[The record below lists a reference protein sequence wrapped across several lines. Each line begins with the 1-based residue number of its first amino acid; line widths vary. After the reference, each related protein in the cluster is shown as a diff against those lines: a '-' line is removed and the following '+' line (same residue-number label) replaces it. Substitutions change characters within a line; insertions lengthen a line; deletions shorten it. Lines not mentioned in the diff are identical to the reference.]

1 MADTPSRIL
10 PFGSLVTAMV
20 TPFTADGAVDLDATA
35 ALATKLVD
43 EGCDGLVVSGTT
55 GETSTLEDSEK
66 EDLYRVVA
74 EAVGDRARVIAGT
87 GTNHTSHSVEM
98 ARRAERAGAH
108 AQLVVTPYYNK
119 PTQSG
124 VLAHFDAVAEASDL
138 PIMIYDIP
146 GRSAIPITTDTMFRL
161 AENPKIGALKDA
173 KADFAAITRV
183 LAGTDLDVYSGD
195 DGLTLPWMAAG
206 AVGVVS
212 VSAHVATAQFRAL
225 VDAASAG
232 DFAEARRIHFALDP
246 VIRAVMTHVPGAVS
260 AKHILHLQGVLANAV
275 VRLPLVEADEREL
288 APVLADLSEAG
299 WDLASFRS
307 GQVTPA

>member
-1 MADTPSRIL
+1 MADTPSSTP
-10 PFGSLVTAMV
+10 PFGTLVTAMV

-35 ALATKLVD
+35 ALASKLVD
-43 EGCDGLVVSGTT
+43 DGCDGLVVSGTT

-66 EDLYRVVA
+66 EDLYRVVV
-74 EAVGDRARVIAGT
+74 ETVGDRARVIAGT

-119 PTQSG
+119 PTQAG
-124 VLAHFDAVAEASDL
+124 VIAHFDAVAAASDL

-146 GRSAIPITTDTMFRL
+146 GRSAIPITTETMIRL
-161 AENPKIGALKDA
+161 AENPRIGALKDA

-183 LAGTDLDVYSGD
+183 LASTDLDVYSGD

-212 VSAHVATAQFRAL
+212 VSAHVATAGFRAL
-225 VDAASAG
+225 VDAAAAG
-232 DFAEARRIHFALDP
+232 DFVEARRIHFELDP
-246 VIRAVMTHVPGAVS
+246 VIRAVMTHIPGAVS

-275 VRLPLVEADEREL
+275 VRMPLVQADEQEL
-288 APVLADLSEAG
+288 GPILADLAEAG
-299 WDLASFRS
+299 WDLS
-307 GQVTPA
+307 PAGAHPGAGA